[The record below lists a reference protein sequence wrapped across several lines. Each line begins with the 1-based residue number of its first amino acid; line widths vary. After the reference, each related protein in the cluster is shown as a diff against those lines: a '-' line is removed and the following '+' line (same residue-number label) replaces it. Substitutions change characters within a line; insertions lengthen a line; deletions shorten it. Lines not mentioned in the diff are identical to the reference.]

1 MGACVSSVSKRTK
14 GKTRKS
20 SKAPS
25 PPEQQ
30 STDKTVDIPEVDEH
44 SSNGLE
50 KGNGVEN
57 GGAKEQDVM
66 SENGSLPQSQISLL
80 DETDDYQFSSEDIP
94 TYRPPKALD
103 TISEESEKSDVASGL
118 QRALSMKEYESVN
131 GGDKNIM
138 LQEDQGVEKS

>member
-20 SKAPS
+20 SKTPS

-57 GGAKEQDVM
+57 GGGKEQDVM

-94 TYRPPKALD
+94 TYRPQKALD

-118 QRALSMKEYESVN
+118 QRALSMKENESVN
-131 GGDKNIM
+131 GGDNNIM
-138 LQEDQGVEKS
+138 LQEDQGV

>member
-20 SKAPS
+20 SKTPS

-57 GGAKEQDVM
+57 GGGKEQDVM

-80 DETDDYQFSSEDIP
+80 DET
-94 TYRPPKALD
+94 
-103 TISEESEKSDVASGL
+103 V
-118 QRALSMKEYESVN
+118 
-131 GGDKNIM
+131 
-138 LQEDQGVEKS
+138 